1 MSTEGNVSAS
11 GQGRHREHLSPGRS
25 HRIYPRLSDEE
36 KALVVEAARRAGLTP
51 AGYTAQVVIGV
62 ARAEE
67 PATGLT
73 GDLRELQ
80 RQLFAARRAVNM
92 FGSNVNQAA
101 AAANATGELP
111 GWAVEA
117 VQLCAHAVARLD
129 QVTALID
136 RRLR

>member
-1 MSTEGNVSAS
+1 VSTEGSVSAS
-11 GQGRHREHLSPGRS
+11 GQARHREHLSPGRP

-51 AGYTAQVVIGV
+51 AGYTAQVVVGA
-62 ARAEE
+62 ARGEE

-73 GDLRELQ
+73 GDLRGLQ
-80 RQLFAARRAVNM
+80 RELFAARRAVNM

-101 AAANATGELP
+101 AAANSTGELP